1 MSLRSIFVSLVA
13 ASVLVPAVTSA
24 QKPDFSGDWVLVESL
39 ATGSTR
45 TSAGGGGGSGVR
57 SSSNTISG
65 AAFNCGRACTITQKG
80 QTLTI
85 SNAQL
90 ADYAGKDKSRPT
102 PSLTLRLDGREAEV
116 VDTFNPDSK
125 IVATTKWD
133 GNKIQIDSGRP
144 PSTIRRTQIL
154 SIEGAQLV
162 VDSVAYIQGERRPE
176 LTLKYK
182 RK

>member
-1 MSLRSIFVSLVA
+1 MSLQSIFVSLVA

-24 QKPDFSGDWVLVESL
+24 QRKPDFSGEWVLVESL

-45 TSAGGGGGSGVR
+45 ASSGAGSGRR
-57 SSSNTISG
+57 STSNTISG
-65 AAFNCGRACTITQKG
+65 AAFNCGRECTITQKG

-116 VDTFNPDSK
+116 VNTFSPDSK
-125 IVATTKWD
+125 IVVTTNWD
-133 GNKIQIDSGRP
+133 GIKIQIDSGRP
-144 PSTIRRTQIL
+144 PSSIRRTQVL

-162 VDSVAYIQGERRPE
+162 VDNVAFIQGERRPE
-176 LTLKYK
+176 LTLKYR